1 MYKVKITNFNAT
13 INIIWKVQIT
23 QGKWKKFKIN
33 NYIIIGIIIAFIV
46 GVTAIF
52 TLSPYNEQE
61 EISNIEQ
68 EEVNLQALVDTGLSY
83 FNGDQPLSNQG
94 IPCSDCHSLTAMGIS
109 GVNIGPDLSVAF
121 LKPPNWFQD
130 IPDFK
135 GDKEL
140 LTNYLNGSEPSSVT
154 MRLVLQDKPLTTSE
168 IEALVELLI
177 HTSSQE

>member
-1 MYKVKITNFNAT
+1 
-13 INIIWKVQIT
+13 
-23 QGKWKKFKIN
+23 
-33 NYIIIGIIIAFIV
+33 
-46 GVTAIF
+46 
-52 TLSPYNEQE
+52 
-61 EISNIEQ
+61 
-68 EEVNLQALVDTGLSY
+68 
-83 FNGDQPLSNQG
+83 
-94 IPCSDCHSLTAMGIS
+94 MGIS
-109 GVNIGPDLSVAF
+109 GINIGPDLSVAF

-154 MRLVLQDKPLTTSE
+154 MRLVLQDKPLTASE